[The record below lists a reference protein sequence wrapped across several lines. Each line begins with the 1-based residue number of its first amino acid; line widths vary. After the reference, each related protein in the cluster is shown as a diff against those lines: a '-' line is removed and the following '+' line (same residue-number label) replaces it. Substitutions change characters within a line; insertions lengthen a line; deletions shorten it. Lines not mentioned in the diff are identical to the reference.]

1 MWAGKKLHIEMP
13 KGKGLQTVMAL
24 LLLFLCASSFTFGAN
39 WRSSGESS
47 SRQAGVQATVT
58 GGEVS
63 EDADAL
69 VQEDPDVS
77 GSNLESGGEDA
88 ADVSGASTSGTE
100 SDQTYHVVLDAGHG
114 ATDSGK
120 VGINGALE
128 KDINLA
134 IVGYLQELLQ
144 KEGVSVTLTR
154 ADDTPLYEENA
165 GNKKMSDMKNRIA
178 TIETAQPDA
187 VVSIHQNSYT
197 DQGVRGPQVFYYTG
211 SVTGEQLATCIQSR
225 FTDLI
230 GDENRRQVKANKD
243 YYLLIHTAVPTVI
256 VECGFLSN
264 PEEAGRLI
272 TEEYQQGVAGV
283 VAQGVL
289 DWLQQTQ

>member
-1 MWAGKKLHIEMP
+1 MWAGKKLHIELP
-13 KGKGLQTVMAL
+13 KGKGLQIVMSL
-24 LLLFLCASSFTFGAN
+24 LLLFLCAGSFAFGGS
-39 WRSSGESS
+39 WRGSME
-47 SRQAGVQATVT
+47 
-58 GGEVS
+58 GEVS

-69 VQEDPDVS
+69 VQEEPI
-77 GSNLESGGEDA
+77 SGGIQGESLEEDVTGA
-88 ADVSGASTSGTE
+88 ASE
-100 SDQTYHVVLDAGHG
+100 SDGNQTAVQGYHIVLDAGHG

-144 KEGVSVTLTR
+144 KEGIKVTLTR
-154 ADDTPLYEENA
+154 ADDMPLYEETA
-165 GNKKMSDMKNRIA
+165 DNKKMSDMKNRIQ
-178 TIETAQPDA
+178 TIESA
-187 VVSIHQNSYT
+187 VPHAVISIHQNSYT
-197 DQGVRGPQVFYYTG
+197 DPSVRGPQVFYYTA
-211 SVTGEQLATCIQSR
+211 STTGEQLATCIQNR

-230 GDENRRQVKANKD
+230 GEENRRKVKANKD

-272 TEEYQQGVAGV
+272 TEEYQRGVAEV
-283 VAQGVL
+283 VAQGIL
-289 DWLQQTQ
+289 DWLQEMN

>member
-1 MWAGKKLHIEMP
+1 MP
-13 KGKGLQTVMAL
+13 KGKGLQTVMSL
-24 LLLFLCASSFTFGAN
+24 LLLFLCAASFAFCAD
-39 WRSSGESS
+39 WRDSGEGNA
-47 SRQAGVQATVT
+47 RQTDIQATVT
-58 GGEVS
+58 EGEIS

-69 VQEDPDVS
+69 VQEEPNGS
-77 GSNLESGGEDA
+77 GNRLE
-88 ADVSGASTSGTE
+88 GTE
-100 SDQTYHVVLDAGHG
+100 GETAEPSGESNPDTEARHTYHVVLDAGHG

-197 DQGVRGPQVFYYTG
+197 DQAVRGPQVFYYTG
-211 SVTGEQLATCIQSR
+211 SVTGEQLAACIQSR

-283 VAQGVL
+283 VAQGIF
-289 DWLQQTQ
+289 DWLQQGE

>member
-1 MWAGKKLHIEMP
+1 MRTGKKLHIELP
-13 KGKGLQTVMAL
+13 KGKELQTVMTL
-24 LLLFLCASSFTFGAN
+24 LLLFLCAASFAFQGR
-39 WRSSGESS
+39 WRST
-47 SRQAGVQATVT
+47 AGAQL
-58 GGEVS
+58 S
-63 EDADAL
+63 ENADAL
-69 VQEDPDVS
+69 VQAEQNS
-77 GSNLESGGEDA
+77 SK
-88 ADVSGASTSGTE
+88 SGANVENAGGNTISASAE
-100 SDQTYHVVLDAGHG
+100 AASDTQAGQEYHVVLDAGHG

-120 VGINGALE
+120 VGINGTLE

-144 KEGVSVTLTR
+144 QEGVTVTLTR
-154 ADDTPLYEENA
+154 KDDTPLYEETA

-178 TIETAQPDA
+178 TIETAKPDA

-197 DQGVRGPQVFYYTG
+197 DQDVRGPQVFYYTG
-211 SVTGEQLATCIQSR
+211 SVAGELLASCIQNR

-264 PEEAGRLI
+264 PDEAGRLI

-283 VAQGVL
+283 VAQGIL
-289 DWLQQTQ
+289 DWLQESQ

>member
-1 MWAGKKLHIEMP
+1 MWDGKKLHIELP
-13 KGKGLQTVMAL
+13 KGKGLQTVMSL
-24 LLLFLCASSFTFGAN
+24 LLLFLCAVSFTLWES
-39 WRSSGESS
+39 WRSSGQDTSG
-47 SRQAGVQATVT
+47 QVDVQATVNT
-58 GGEVS
+58 GESSPDG
-63 EDADAL
+63 DGL
-69 VQEDPDVS
+69 VQEDT
-77 GSNLESGGEDA
+77 A
-88 ADVSGASTSGTE
+88 AV
-100 SDQTYHVVLDAGHG
+100 QTGYHVVLDAGHG

-134 IVGYLQELLQ
+134 IVGYVRELLQ
-144 KEGVSVTLTR
+144 KEGVKVTLTR
-154 ADDTPLYEENA
+154 ADDAPLYEETA

-178 TIETAQPDA
+178 TIETAKPDA

-197 DQGVRGPQVFYYTG
+197 DQSVRGPQVFYYTG
-211 SVTGEQLATCIQSR
+211 SVAGEQLASCIQSR

-283 VAQGVL
+283 VAQGIL
-289 DWLQQTQ
+289 DWLQESQ